1 MATGATGYGVIDTGF
16 YAKPLSV
23 VDDEVDQDLR
33 TILGESAGTNDDGK
47 IPIQSMAGQL
57 KSLLVDGFG
66 AHWDLLEAVYSSVDP
81 NKNTGD
87 SQDAVGSIS
96 GVVRNGAQYSI
107 STGICAGVPN
117 TSLTAGRVATVA
129 GTGSRF
135 TSLIDATIAA
145 ATAWAAYGN
154 YVVGDIRGNGG
165 NIYRCIGAGT
175 GAASIGPSGVASS
188 ITDGLASW
196 RYCGHGTGFV
206 QVPFSAEDIG
216 AIGALAGSMTGIATP
231 VDGWSTVINPLDAAQ
246 GRARETD
253 AAYRLR
259 REKAL
264 ATAGNVTVEAI
275 RANILAVNAG
285 SNDPLHEPATSCD
298 VLYNDTDATSSDGL
312 PPHSVHIIVLG
323 GTDADI
329 ELAIWESVGAGTY
342 MYGTTTATVTD
353 TQGNSQTVRYSRPT
367 EIPIWVTGTIKYD
380 PTQWPAGSTGLIVQ
394 SALSAFLT
402 YTADWPASRDVRRSP
417 LEGALMR
424 GPSETDDDGNAVV
437 PANEDAD
444 PVPGLLEIENLY
456 FGIATGPTA
465 STQITIGRN
474 QIATFSSANTTF
486 TAVSEEA

>member
-16 YAKPLSV
+16 YAKPLSI

-66 AHWDLLEAVYSSVDP
+66 AHWDLLEAVYASVDP

-107 STGICAGVPN
+107 ATGICAGTAN
-117 TSLTAGRVATVA
+117 TVLTAGRVATVA

-135 TSLIDATIAA
+135 SSLIEKTMATG
-145 ATAWAAYGN
+145 TAYFNLFIYSEGAIVTN
-154 YVVGDIRGNGG
+154 NNR
-165 NIYRCIGAGT
+165 IYRATVGGT
-175 GAASIGPSGVASS
+175 TDVTPAPSGTSAAFV
-188 ITDGLASW
+188 DGTVTW
-196 RYCGHGTGFV
+196 KYCGEGNAYAA
-206 QVPFSAEDIG
+206 VPFAAEDVG
-216 AIGALAGSMTGIATP
+216 AVGALTGSMTGIATP
-231 VDGWSTVINPLDAAQ
+231 VDGWSTVLNPMDAAQ

-259 REKAL
+259 REEAL
-264 ATAGNVTVEAI
+264 ATAGNTTVEAI
-275 RANILAVNAG
+275 RANVLAVNAD

-298 VLYNDTDATSSDGL
+298 VLFNDTDATNSDGL

-342 MYGTTTATVTD
+342 MYGTSVATVVD
-353 TQGNSQTVRYSRPT
+353 TQGNNQTVRYTRPT
-367 EIPIWVTGTIKYD
+367 EIPIWVTGTLKYD

-417 LEGALMR
+417 LEGAIMR

-444 PVPGLLEIENLY
+444 PVPGMLEIENLY

-465 STQITIGRN
+465 STQITIAKY

-486 TAVSEEA
+486 TAESEEA